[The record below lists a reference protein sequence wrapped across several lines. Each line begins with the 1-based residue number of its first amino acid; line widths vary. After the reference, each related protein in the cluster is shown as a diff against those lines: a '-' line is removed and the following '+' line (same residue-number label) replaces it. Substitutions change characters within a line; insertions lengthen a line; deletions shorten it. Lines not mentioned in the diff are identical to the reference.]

1 MTNTHHEHQVLEV
14 FRISPTP
21 IRSKVLS
28 HILEKSTPFTVP
40 GILSEMQ
47 HNQCLITQTT
57 LSNILRLF
65 HVRGLIHTIDSNKTH
80 RRGRPQTLFVI
91 SAKASSVKNQN
102 SKTSSR

>member
-1 MTNTHHEHQVLEV
+1 MTNTHPEHQVLEV
-14 FRISPTP
+14 FRILPTP

-28 HILEKSTPFTVP
+28 QILEKSTPFTAA

-47 HNQCLITQTT
+47 RNQYRITQTT

-65 HVRGLIHTIDSNKTH
+65 QARGVIHTVDPDKTH

-91 SAKASSVKNQN
+91 SAKASSVKN
-102 SKTSSR
+102 SKASNR

>member
-21 IRSKVLS
+21 IRLKVLS
-28 HILEKSTPFTVP
+28 HILEKSTPFTAP
-40 GILSEMQ
+40 GTLSEMQ

-57 LSNILRLF
+57 LGNILRLF
-65 HVRGLIHTIDSNKTH
+65 HARGVIHTVDPNKTYK
-80 RRGRPQTLFVI
+80 RGRPQTLFVI
-91 SAKASSVKNQN
+91 SAKASDFKNQN

>member
-28 HILEKSTPFTVP
+28 YILGKSTPFTAP

-47 HNQCLITQTT
+47 RSQCLITQTT
-57 LSNILRLF
+57 LGNILRLF
-65 HVRGLIHTIDSNKTH
+65 HARGLIHAVDPNKTH

-91 SAKASSVKNQN
+91 SAKASSVKN
-102 SKTSSR
+102 